1 MRRILPVVFGCVLL
15 AVPTF
20 AQRGGHGGAGGG
32 HAGGGGMRGGGSS
45 GFHAGSSGGA
55 YRGSAAYRGAGG
67 YRGGVGRSGG
77 FRVNNGYRSGY
88 GFRGYGYYGWPYY
101 YPGLYAGYNDPFFWD
116 SSSPDPYYNGYPSS
130 DYGDVGYAYA
140 PPAPE
145 PPAIVQQTPAPAL
158 REYPAPAP
166 AQTPQAQKYQ
176 EPLYLLAMNDGTIR
190 AVLSYWADGSAVRYV
205 TLDHEQKQAPL
216 SSIDRALS
224 ERLNRE
230 RNVPFRLPG

>member
-77 FRVNNGYRSGY
+77 FRVNNGYRGGY

-101 YPGLYAGYNDPFFWD
+101 PGLYAGYYETVLEINGQEIYVEMRFDQRKPDWPKILIVHLHPPGGHFPIPKD
-116 SSSPDPYYNGYPSS
+116 S
-130 DYGDVGYAYA
+130 
-140 PPAPE
+140 
-145 PPAIVQQTPAPAL
+145 T
-158 REYPAPAP
+158 
-166 AQTPQAQKYQ
+166 
-176 EPLYLLAMNDGTIR
+176 
-190 AVLSYWADGSAVRYV
+190 
-205 TLDHEQKQAPL
+205 
-216 SSIDRALS
+216 
-224 ERLNRE
+224 
-230 RNVPFRLPG
+230 